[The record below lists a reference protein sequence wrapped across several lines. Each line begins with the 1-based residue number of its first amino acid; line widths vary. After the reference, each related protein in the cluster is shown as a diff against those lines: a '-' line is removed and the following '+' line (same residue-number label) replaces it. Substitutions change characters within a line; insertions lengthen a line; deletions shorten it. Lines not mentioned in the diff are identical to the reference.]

1 MRLLIRLSGM
11 SMYSKWDRQLNIQSF
26 SDDAS
31 ESINE
36 DLEQFTPV
44 PKIDQEPEETAY
56 FSQTEYSSD
65 PIVQYLKEIRIAPL
79 LNYEEEKFYA
89 RKALAGDIQAKQ
101 KMIES
106 NLRLVVKIARRYI
119 RSGMS
124 LLDLIEEGNLG
135 LIRAVEKYDPERG
148 FRFSTYGAWWIQQTI
163 ERAIMNQARTVRIP
177 VHVFKQLNSCLR
189 ISRDLTKK
197 LDHEP
202 SHEEIADILSKPKD
216 EIERIMSFND
226 KILSI
231 DATTNEHQT
240 RALKESLKDE
250 SADDPLGEFSE
261 QDLIH
266 QLNKWLSYLQ
276 PKQRAVLICRYGL
289 QGHEISTLDETGEE
303 VGLTRERVRQ
313 IQAEALKKL
322 KILIEKD
329 GETARN
335 LLN

>member
-1 MRLLIRLSGM
+1 
-11 SMYSKWDRQLNIQSF
+11 MYSKWDRELNTQIF
-26 SDDAS
+26 SLDAS
-31 ESINE
+31 ESIEE
-36 DLEQFTPV
+36 DHQGSPAISE
-44 PKIDQEPEETAY
+44 IDPELINSSIFSETEHSA
-56 FSQTEYSSD
+56 D
-65 PIVQYLKEIRIAPL
+65 PMVQYLREIRIAPL
-79 LNYEEEKFYA
+79 LNYEEEKYYA
-89 RKALAGDIQAKQ
+89 RKSLAGDIQAKQ

-148 FRFSTYGAWWIQQTI
+148 FRFSTYGAWWIQQAI

-202 SHEEIADILSKPKD
+202 SHEEIADILAKPKD

-231 DATTNEHQT
+231 DSPSNEQET
-240 RALKESLKDE
+240 RTFKEMLKNEGV
-250 SADDPLGEFSE
+250 DDPLGEFSE
-261 QDLIH
+261 QDLIN

-303 VGLTRERVRQ
+303 IGLTRERVRQ
-313 IQAEALKKL
+313 IQTEALKKL

-329 GETARN
+329 GENARN